1 MLYAYNQN
9 VFTIYYQ
16 FDILE
21 IYGGFMKRHLFF
33 VMLVIFILMYMV
45 INQTYLNRVSET
57 RTTLKSNGKY
67 PEAWQ
72 PITGR
77 IMDYDL
83 EKKTFDLKIWTG
95 EKWRIKLKDVQPL
108 EELISKHHYDVSL
121 YVDVNQ
127 HQYLSAKNKAGF
139 DYDRY
144 LYSQNIVSQY
154 YGQDLDTQENTKS
167 FSISKT
173 RLIIRQWIL
182 KTLKL
187 GFDSEDAGFLSAL
200 ILGDKSEFEDFDQ
213 YKNLGLA
220 HIFAI
225 SGLHFNVIFAFVKK
239 LMPFQNRFLKSLMM
253 LSVMTFI
260 MLLVGEA
267 YSAQRAYFMIFYAE
281 LCYVLYKKSDIYMS
295 LAFSVFMILILQPKA
310 ILSTGMYLSYY
321 AYICVAILYRLC
333 FKTSSKSKLFEALR
347 FSIAIQIMLLPA
359 TLYFFHSSNVYGF
372 ISNIFIVP
380 LSSVIL
386 VMAILMLM
394 LKAFG
399 LDFLFYGTVV
409 CIRKIIEIFEA
420 LTTLMPLKL
429 NVFSLINNVDFINVL
444 YVLIIFSFSLTLWRV
459 HINRKSILLKCI
471 VIFLFFSIAQ
481 QFRFQKSSFVTFY
494 DVGHGDMSL
503 IKMQETTVLIDTGD
517 GKNSAQDIL
526 RSNGIQELD
535 YLILSHAHQDHIGGT
550 LELLDNM
557 EVEHLIVNQSTWDKL
572 VENNIEFDGDLMV
585 ITEQGYEIISKD
597 QDVKL
602 DIQPMV
608 GEGAKDDP
616 NDDAIVVKLE
626 YGAYTGYFLGDI
638 SKNLLKEIDQGAV
651 SFVKTPHHGSKT
663 ALDASFYARHDVLY
677 AFTSCSIKYNMPHKD
692 VVSMLLSEGVEHYT
706 TYERGQ
712 VDLTFS
718 NQQIKIKS
726 YLE

>member
-1 MLYAYNQN
+1 
-9 VFTIYYQ
+9 
-16 FDILE
+16 
-21 IYGGFMKRHLFF
+21 MKRHLFF

-45 INQTYLNRVSET
+45 MNQTYLNRVSET
-57 RTTLKSNGKY
+57 RATLKSNGKY
-67 PEAWQ
+67 PEVWQ
-72 PITGR
+72 PISGR
-77 IMDYDL
+77 IVDYDL
-83 EKKTFDLKIWTG
+83 EKKTFDLKIRTG

-108 EELISKHHYDVSL
+108 EECIRKHQYDVSL
-121 YVDVNQ
+121 NVDVNQ

-154 YGQDLDTQENTKS
+154 YGQDLDSHVNTRS
-167 FSISKT
+167 FSLSKV

-182 KTLKL
+182 NTLKM

-239 LMPFQNRFLKSLMM
+239 LIPFQNRFLKSFLMI
-253 LSVMTFI
+253 LVMTFI

-295 LAFSVFMILILQPKA
+295 IAFSVFMILLLQPKA
-310 ILSTGMYLSYY
+310 ILSTGLYLSYY

-333 FKTSSKSKLFEALR
+333 FKTSSKSKLFEAFR
-347 FSIAIQIMLLPA
+347 FSIAIQVMLLPA

-386 VMAILMLM
+386 VMAILMLL
-394 LKAFG
+394 LKALG
-399 LDFLFYGTVV
+399 LDFLYYGTVI

-420 LTTLMPLKL
+420 LTALMPLKL
-429 NVFSLINNVDFINVL
+429 NVFGLIKNVDFLSVL
-444 YVLIIFSFSLTLWRV
+444 CVLIAFSFSLTLWKV

-471 VIFLFFSIAQ
+471 VIFLIFSIVHQ
-481 QFRFQKSSFVTFY
+481 VRFQKASFVSFY

-526 RSNGIQELD
+526 RSNGIQDLD

-557 EVEHLIVNQSTWDKL
+557 DVEHLILNQSTLDKL
-572 VENNIEFDGDLMV
+572 VEKNLVFEGELMV
-585 ITEQGYEIISKD
+585 VEDQGYEIISKD
-597 QDVKL
+597 HGIKL

-638 SKNLLKEIDQGAV
+638 SKNLLEEIEEDSV

-677 AFTSCSIKYNMPHKD
+677 AFTSCSVKYNMPHKE
-692 VVSMLLSEGVEHYT
+692 VVSMMLSEGVEHYT
-706 TYERGQ
+706 TYESGQ

-718 NQQIKIKS
+718 NQQIKINS